1 MTEEDTLNRLR
12 RKDFLDVFE
21 MLVEKIN
28 FSGAP
33 ANRTFRKY
41 LVYAIVYEEKQ
52 FKVQEDLFP
61 VIESAYWKP
70 KEFLAEGQRRLDEA
84 FAEVT
89 VA

>member
-12 RKDFLDVFE
+12 RKDFAEVFE
-21 MLVEKIN
+21 MLTEKIN

-33 ANRTFRKY
+33 SNRTFTKY
-41 LVYAIVYEEKQ
+41 LLYAIIYEEKE

-70 KEFLAEGQRRLDEA
+70 KEFLAEGQKRLNEA
-84 FAEVT
+84 FAEVR
-89 VA
+89 